1 MATVASPARREVPL
15 AVASAL
21 GLGLAAGVVPQP
33 AAAEMVTAD
42 ALLQESTLVIN
53 QQSNV
58 YSFTAPGPGTVYVAL
73 QDIVWPAP
81 LSSLGMSVNT
91 TSGVLGTI
99 NVAGEMDLTLAKGG
113 TYYVDV
119 NGQAG
124 GSLDVGLY
132 SVSANF
138 VPQGAVPL
146 PGTVALLFGGLLALG
161 GARWWWVRN
170 ESFMYTA

>member
-1 MATVASPARREVPL
+1 
-15 AVASAL
+15 VASAL
-21 GLGLAAGVVPQP
+21 GLGLAAGAVAPP
-33 AAAEMVTAD
+33 AAAEFVTAD

-53 QQSNV
+53 QESNV

-73 QDIVWPAP
+73 QDIVWPTQLA
-81 LSSLGMSVNT
+81 SLGMSVNT
-91 TSGVLGTI
+91 PSGPLGTL
-99 NVAGEMDLTLAKGG
+99 NLAGEMDIPLSKGG

-132 SVSANF
+132 SISVNF

-146 PGTVALLFGGLLALG
+146 PGTLALVLGGLLALG
-161 GARWWWVRN
+161 GARWWWMRN